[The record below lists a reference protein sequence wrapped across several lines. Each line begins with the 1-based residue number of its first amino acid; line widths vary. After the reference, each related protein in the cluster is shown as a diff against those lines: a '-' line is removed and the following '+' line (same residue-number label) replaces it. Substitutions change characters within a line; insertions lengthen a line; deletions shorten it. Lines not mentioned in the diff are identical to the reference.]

1 MSADL
6 PPVERLR
13 TRLRTDDVEYLATHP
28 RAVLVGGD
36 APEEL
41 RPRSIIR
48 IGGQYLVETADEPD
62 TWLMGQLQGDL
73 IVCWGSYGSLD
84 TALRSL

>member
-1 MSADL
+1 MSVDL

-13 TRLRTDDVEYLATHP
+13 EELRTDDIEYLASHP
-28 RAVLVGGD
+28 RTVFMGGD

-41 RPRSIIR
+41 RARTIIR

-62 TWLMGQLQGDL
+62 SWFMGQLDGDA
-73 IVCWGSYGSLD
+73 IVCWGRYGPLES
-84 TALRSL
+84 ALRSL